1 MKSKGNI
8 VFLGM
13 MGVGK
18 SSIGELVSKKLGLDF
33 FDIDKLIEKEV
44 GMNITKIF
52 DNMGEKK
59 FREIEEKIT
68 LRILNKRNIVIAL
81 GGGAFLNRNIRQEV
95 LNNHISFWLNLD
107 HETLIK
113 RIKNSFKRPIALKST
128 KEELVNLIKKRAN
141 IYTKAL
147 YKIECEDLT
156 KSEIVRLI
164 LKNL

>member
-1 MKSKGNI
+1 
-8 VFLGM
+8 
-13 MGVGK
+13 
-18 SSIGELVSKKLGLDF
+18 
-33 FDIDKLIEKEV
+33 
-44 GMNITKIF
+44 
-52 DNMGEKK
+52 MGEKK

>member
-18 SSIGELVSKKLGLDF
+18 SSIGELVSKKLELDF

-107 HETLIK
+107 NETLIK
-113 RIKNSFKRPIALKST
+113 RIKNSFKRPIALKAT
-128 KEELVNLIKKRAN
+128 KEELVNLIKKRSN

-147 YKIECEDLT
+147 YKIECKDLT
-156 KSEIVRLI
+156 KSEIVGLI

>member
-113 RIKNSFKRPIALKST
+113 RIKNSFKRPIALKAT

-147 YKIECEDLT
+147 YKIECKDLT